1 MIAKKVAL
9 GTIAYTVGTF
19 ALAVIWHILLFEDQY
34 RAFGYI
40 ENEPNFVI
48 GFATIFIQ
56 GIFLSIFFPLFSI
69 DGKNVTRG
77 LKFSFL
83 IGAFFWT
90 SHVLA
95 FVAKQDVQ
103 GVAMFI
109 AMETAYLALQFGLF
123 GILIGLIYG
132 EDASA

>member
-1 MIAKKVAL
+1 MTPGKVIL

-19 ALAVIWHILLFEDQY
+19 ALAVIWHILLFEDEY

-40 ENEPNFVI
+40 ENEPNFTI
-48 GFATIFIQ
+48 GFITILIQ
-56 GIFLSIFFPLFSI
+56 GVFLSIFYPLFRISGSGVI
-69 DGKNVTRG
+69 RG
-77 LKFSFL
+77 LKFSMF

-103 GVAMFI
+103 DITMFI
-109 AMETAYLALQFGLF
+109 AMETIYLVLQFGLF
-123 GILIGLIYG
+123 GVLIALIYRNG
-132 EDASA
+132 DTA